1 MKDLIEKLKNAT
13 PGVAGDLE
21 TYIDANDEM
30 QMIAQYIQKNNT
42 HNSYIDPT
50 RINFLYSP
58 KPKKDGGRFI
68 LTEVFKRPEYEVA
81 TYDKFD
87 FIITVFYDVWKNLD
101 PENKVIVL
109 DKALC
114 GIEVVEDKT
123 KKKTPDSKEYLNNLH
138 FYGAD
143 KVMRISEIIDMA
155 CSNAIEQRKE
165 NAKNAKET
173 IDANSLD
180 N

>member
-1 MKDLIEKLKNAT
+1 M
-13 PGVAGDLE
+13 
-21 TYIDANDEM
+21 
-30 QMIAQYIQKNNT
+30 
-42 HNSYIDPT
+42 
-50 RINFLYSP
+50 
-58 KPKKDGGRFI
+58 
-68 LTEVFKRPEYEVA
+68 
-81 TYDKFD
+81 
-87 FIITVFYDVWKNLD
+87 
-101 PENKVIVL
+101 
-109 DKALC
+109 
-114 GIEVVEDKT
+114 VEDKT